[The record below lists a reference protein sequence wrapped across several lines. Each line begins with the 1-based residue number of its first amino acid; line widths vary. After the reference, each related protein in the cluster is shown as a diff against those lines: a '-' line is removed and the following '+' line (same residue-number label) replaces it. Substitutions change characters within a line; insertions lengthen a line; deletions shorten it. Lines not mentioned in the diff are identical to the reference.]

1 MPTIGE
7 EIKGKE
13 IGYEAAH
20 PSAKILFVWVQCPG
34 CLEERWARKKSALN
48 PVNNTKRLCSP
59 CAVKQAK
66 TFRLNTEKA
75 AVEGRI

>member
-13 IGYEAAH
+13 IGYEANSN
-20 PSAKILFVWVQCPG
+20 SAKSLFVWVRCPG
-34 CLEERWARKKSALN
+34 CEEERWARKKPIIN
-48 PVNNTKRLCSP
+48 PANNTNRLCSP

-75 AVEGRI
+75 ATEGRI

>member
-1 MPTIGE
+1 MPIVGD
-7 EIKGKE
+7 EIRGNE
-13 IGYEAAH
+13 IGYTTKG
-20 PSAKILFVWVQCPG
+20 SARIWFVWVQCPG

-66 TFRLNTEKA
+66 TFRLNTAKA